1 VAYPLKYVE
10 EAAELSLRSII
21 PFFRIV
27 LNTTFKAVR
36 VTLFVRFSLLD
47 NSSLSLKARIYY
59 NEDISIPRVIKDY
72 NS

>member
-1 VAYPLKYVE
+1 MAYLLKYVK
-10 EAAELSLRSII
+10 EAAEFSLRSIVS
-21 PFFRIV
+21 FFRLI
-27 LNTTFKAVR
+27 LNTTFEAVR

-47 NSSLSLKARIYY
+47 NSSLSLKVCIYY